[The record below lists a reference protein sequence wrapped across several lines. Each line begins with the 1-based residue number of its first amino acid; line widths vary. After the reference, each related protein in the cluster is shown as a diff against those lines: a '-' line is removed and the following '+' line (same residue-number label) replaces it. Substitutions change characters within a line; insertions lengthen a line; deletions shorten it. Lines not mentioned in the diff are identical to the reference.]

1 MRCGAVDDVVLFAQ
15 RQLAVLAVVVAQGD
29 EQQRAAATVLLL
41 DPKDG
46 RGAAG
51 LAADPQRLVEL
62 QAPAGP
68 HAVAIVRR
76 RQETAARRVAVDA
89 EAGGLHRVLEER
101 PVPERRQRFAVGRGR
116 LAEGGGDA
124 LDQVAAQ
131 LIVGF
136 FLATDP
142 GGESGLTH
150 AWLPMT

>member
-1 MRCGAVDDVVLFAQ
+1 MRLG
-15 RQLAVLAVVVAQGD
+15 
-29 EQQRAAATVLLL
+29 
-41 DPKDG
+41 
-46 RGAAG
+46 
-51 LAADPQRLVEL
+51 EL